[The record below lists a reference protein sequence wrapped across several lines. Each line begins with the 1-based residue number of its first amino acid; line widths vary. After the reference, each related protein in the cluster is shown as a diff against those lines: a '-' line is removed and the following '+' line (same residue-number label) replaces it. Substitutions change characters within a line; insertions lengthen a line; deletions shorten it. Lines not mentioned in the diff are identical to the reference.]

1 VELLKITAVNVKRKR
16 DGMLEG
22 ILNIDIYGQD
32 FYISYTFGPT
42 LFLTGHF

>member
-1 VELLKITAVNVKRKR
+1 VELLEITVVNVKRKR

-22 ILNIDIYGQD
+22 ILNIDICGQG

-42 LFLTGHF
+42 HFLTGHF